1 MKQEKVIFR
10 SKELA
15 IVHELPNRY
24 PYWQHWSRKEKP
36 DVVWAVDGKRRTFR
50 TYRKVRIVKD
60 ENSLLARMFGENDK
74 YYDIYVRTKSTVD
87 SGSDD

>member
-1 MKQEKVIFR
+1 MKQGKIIFK
-10 SKELA
+10 SPELA
-15 IVHELPNRY
+15 IVREVSNHY
-24 PYWQHWSRKEKP
+24 PYWAHWSRREKSE
-36 DVVWAVDGKRRTFR
+36 VVWAVDPVRRTFR

-87 SGSDD
+87 NGSDD